1 MIIIKN
7 IKGGHKIKP
16 NGVYAIGNFDGIHL
30 GHKEILENT
39 KRISSENNKPCGII
53 MFEPHPQKFFKTDLD
68 GFYLSNLET
77 KQYLLKPFDIDFFI
91 VLEFDN
97 EMAQRTP
104 EEFVK
109 DIIVNSFQASH
120 VVVGYDFRFGS
131 GRIGNA
137 DILQEICFSLDI
149 GVSIIEKQKKGDKIL
164 SSSIIRNYLSEGKI
178 GLAEEMLGHRWVVK
192 STVVSGDKRGRE
204 IGFPTAN
211 IPMKDWIQP
220 KYGVYAVIVEFNGKI
235 YKGISNLGIRPTF
248 DETEPMLETYLF
260 DFSGDLYDKDI
271 IVSFV
276 DFIREE
282 KKFDGIDSLR
292 SQIEEDSIKAKKILS
307 MIKLKD

>member
-137 DILQEICFSLDI
+137 DSLQEICSSLDI

>member
-1 MIIIKN
+1 MIIIKD
-7 IKGGHKIKP
+7 IKDGHKIKP

-30 GHKEILENT
+30 GHKKILENT
-39 KRISSENNKPCGII
+39 KRISSEKNKPCGVIV
-53 MFEPHPQKFFKTDLD
+53 FEPHPQKFFKNDSD

-77 KQYLLKPFDIDFFI
+77 KQHLLKPFDIDFFI
-91 VLEFDN
+91 VLAFDN
-97 EMAQRTP
+97 EMAMRTP
-104 EEFVK
+104 KEFVK

-137 DILQEICFSLDI
+137 DSLQEICSSLDI

-164 SSSIIRNYLSEGKI
+164 SSSIIRNYLSEGEI

-192 STVVSGDKRGRE
+192 SKVVSGDKRGRE

-235 YKGISNLGIRPTF
+235 YKGVSNLGIRPTF

-292 SQIEEDSIKAKKILS
+292 GQIEEDSIKAKKILS

>member
-7 IKGGHKIKP
+7 IKDSHKIKP

-91 VLEFDN
+91 VLAFDN

-137 DILQEICFSLDI
+137 DSLQEICSSLDI

-220 KYGVYAVIVEFNGKI
+220 KYGVYAVIVEPFSASLLKSCSQEFI
-235 YKGISNLGIRPTF
+235 DKLF
-248 DETEPMLETYLF
+248 F
-260 DFSGDLYDKDI
+260 DFSMYRIDIFFRRGD
-271 IVSFV
+271 
-276 DFIREE
+276 
-282 KKFDGIDSLR
+282 
-292 SQIEEDSIKAKKILS
+292 
-307 MIKLKD
+307 KLGTAYF

>member
-131 GRIGNA
+131 RRIGNA
-137 DILQEICFSLDI
+137 NSLQEICSSLDI
-149 GVSIIEKQKKGDKIL
+149 GVSIIEKQKRGDKIL
-164 SSSIIRNYLSEGKI
+164 SSSIIRNYLSEGEI
-178 GLAEEMLGHRWVVK
+178 GLAQEMLGHRWVVK
-192 STVVSGDKRGRE
+192 SKVVSGNKRGRE

-211 IPMKDWIQP
+211 ILMKDWIQP

>member
-7 IKGGHKIKP
+7 IKDSHKIKP

-91 VLEFDN
+91 VLAFDN

-137 DILQEICFSLDI
+137 DSLQEICSSLDI

-192 STVVSGDKRGRE
+192 STVVSGVKRGRE

-292 SQIEEDSIKAKKILS
+292 DQIEEDSIKAKKILS